1 MKLFKSLLYTAVA
14 LGSMAALSSCQDD
27 FDSLQIEAPVATW
40 QANTTIYDLKDA
52 FWQDADNYADT
63 VGLKPDGSHYIIK
76 GRVIS
81 SDRSGNIFKS
91 IVIQDE
97 TAAIAISVN
106 SYNLYL
112 NYRPGQEVVMDVTGL
127 YLGKYAGLQ
136 QIGMKEWYE
145 ARNTFQTSF
154 LAPQQFFQH
163 TQLNGN
169 PDVTKVDTLTISTTP
184 DASKEG
190 LMKMQSQLVR
200 INNATFV
207 NGGTQQFASYHS
219 SGVDQQI
226 TMPSGSNITLRT
238 SGYSDFWNKY
248 LPADPCD
255 VVAICSY
262 YSGSSA
268 GWQLLLN
275 GYSGIMNVG
284 NPTVPPGDIN
294 NPYSVVDAIATITA
308 GQEAAGWVTG
318 YLVGAVG
325 PEVTEVKSNDDIEWE
340 APTLLANTIV
350 IGQTPDTRDYKE
362 CLIVPLK
369 SGTDLYKYANLR
381 DNADKY
387 KKQIWLAGK
396 FAPYMGAYGVTGNT
410 GTATEFKLE
419 GLVIETG
426 EIPDGT
432 GTENSP
438 YNVGQVLAKNPT
450 STTAA
455 VETGVW
461 VGGYIVG
468 WANLATEYV
477 INANTAT
484 WTTPAT
490 MATNIILGP
499 TPDCRD
505 ISQCIGIQLPTGTV
519 RAGLNL
525 VDNPGNLGKKA
536 FLKGD
541 IMKYSGIAGLKNTS
555 DFKIDGGSGGGGQP
569 DQPVTP
575 LKELSQNFEGI
586 TSISQLPGW
595 KSVVVSGGKAWYFKE
610 YSGNTYAACTA
621 YNGTDPS
628 DGKGYDSWLITPP
641 LDVAA
646 MSQKVFSFIS
656 QAAYSGDCAL
666 EVYAMSTNDPA
677 TATKTRLNAKI
688 ATPPASGYS
697 EWVNSGEIS
706 LAAFTGTT
714 YIGFRYTAKTSSAS
728 MTFCI
733 DDVLAG
739 VKGSG
744 GGSGGGSGDE
754 PGGGG
759 SGVEPAGNGTAATP
773 YNVASVLSGVTSD
786 APVWVSGYIV
796 GWVSGAV
803 YASGAHFDAADVTS
817 ASNVIL
823 ADKPDIKD
831 ATLCIPVQ
839 LPTGDVRAALNLK
852 DNPGNLLKQVCLQGT
867 LAKYFSVAGLKSV
880 TAYKWGATAAAR
892 RRR

>member
-1 MKLFKSLLYTAVA
+1 MKTIKSIFYTLLAVVTSVCA
-14 LGSMAALSSCQDD
+14 TSCQDD
-27 FDSLQIEAPVATW
+27 FDAPTGQAPEATW
-40 QANTTIYDLKDA
+40 QANTTIYELKDA
-52 FWQDADNYADT
+52 FWQDTDNYADT

-81 SDRSGNIFKS
+81 CDRSGNIFKN
-91 IVIQDE
+91 IVIQDA

-145 ARNTFQTSF
+145 ARNTYQTSF
-154 LAPQQFFQH
+154 LAPEQFFQH
-163 TQLNGN
+163 TQLNGY
-169 PDVTKVDTLTISTTP
+169 PDESLIDTLTITQVP

-190 LMKMQSQLVR
+190 LIKMQSQLVR
-200 INNATFV
+200 LNNVTFV
-207 NGGTQQFASYHS
+207 NGGTQQFATYHS

-275 GYSGIMNVG
+275 DYQGIMNVG
-284 NPTVPPGDIN
+284 HATVPPGDVN

-308 GQEAAGWVTG
+308 GQEATGWVTG
-318 YLVGAVG
+318 YIVGAVG
-325 PEVTEVKSNDDIEWE
+325 PEVTEVRSNDDIEWE

-350 IGQTPDTRDYKE
+350 VGQTPDTRDYQQ

-381 DNADKY
+381 DNKDAY
-387 KKQIWLAGK
+387 KKQIWLSGK

-410 GTATEFKLE
+410 GSVSEFKLE

-432 GTENSP
+432 GTQAAP

-450 STTAA
+450 STTTA
-455 VETGVW
+455 VESGVW

-499 TPDCRD
+499 TPDCTD
-505 ISQCIGIQLPTGTV
+505 ISRCIGIQLPTGSV
-519 RAGLNL
+519 RSGLNL
-525 VDNPGNLGKKA
+525 VDNPGNLHKKA

-555 DFKIDGGSGGGGQP
+555 EFTLDGGTGGGDQP

-575 LKELSQNFEGI
+575 LKELDQNFEGI
-586 TSISQLPGW
+586 TAISQLPGW
-595 KSVVVSGGKAWYFKE
+595 KSVVISGGKAWYFKE

-621 YNGTDPS
+621 YNGTDPA

-641 LDVAA
+641 MDMSA
-646 MSQKVFSFIS
+646 MTDKVMSFIS

-666 EVYAMSTNDPA
+666 EVYALSSNDPA

-706 LAAFTGTT
+706 LASLTGTI
-714 YIGFRYTAKTSSAS
+714 YIGWRYTAKTSAAS

-733 DDVLAG
+733 DDVKIG

-744 GGSGGGSGDE
+744 GGT
-754 PGGGG
+754 GGGG
-759 SGVEPAGNGTAATP
+759 SQGGGSAAEPSGQGTAASP
-773 YNVASVLSGVTSD
+773 YNVASVLAGATSSE
-786 APVWVSGYIV
+786 PVWVVGYIV
-796 GWVSGAV
+796 GWVDGQV
-803 YASGAHFDAADVTS
+803 YASGARFNATDVTS
-817 ASNVIL
+817 ATNLIL
-823 ADKPDIKD
+823 ADSPD
-831 ATLCIPVQ
+831 ATNTTICIPVQ
-839 LPTGDVRAALNLK
+839 LPSGAVRTALNLK
-852 DNPGNLLKQVCLQGT
+852 DNAANLGRQVCLQGT
-867 LAKYFSVAGLKSV
+867 LAKYFAVPGLKTV
-880 TAYKWGATAAAR
+880 TSYKWGATAQAR